1 MTAST
6 AAAADLLT
14 RADRA
19 LDDLVGRESIKSA
32 VHKIC
37 HTAEHR
43 APGVAQPGHLVFT
56 GPLGTGKSAVAQII
70 ADIYAGTGIITSPTV
85 HSVSDRDLAGRYW
98 DDPLAQLHKAVDSAL
113 GGILYVDEASR
124 LSVGATGVVDPSG
137 PDVIAALLDAMD
149 THAGNLIVILAGY
162 GDEIETFL
170 AGNERLAAQFPTSL
184 DFESYNAY
192 DIAEITAVIAA
203 RAGIRLTA
211 KARAAIRVAVQVK
224 IDHSLPRK
232 YPIIDRFANARLS
245 HQIYV
250 QAKERRTQR
259 LAEMKPDDIT
269 SADTRTLDVADVQAA
284 TTRILAKLH

>member
-37 HTAEHR
+37 RTAEHP

-98 DDPLAQLHKAVDSAL
+98 DNPSRNSTRPSTVHSA
-113 GGILYVDEASR
+113 AS
-124 LSVGATGVVDPSG
+124 STSTKP
-137 PDVIAALLDAMD
+137 AASAS
-149 THAGNLIVILAGY
+149 APPASSIP
-162 GDEIETFL
+162 
-170 AGNERLAAQFPTSL
+170 AAQTSSRRCSTPWTPTQG
-184 DFESYNAY
+184 
-192 DIAEITAVIAA
+192 T
-203 RAGIRLTA
+203 
-211 KARAAIRVAVQVK
+211 
-224 IDHSLPRK
+224 
-232 YPIIDRFANARLS
+232 
-245 HQIYV
+245 
-250 QAKERRTQR
+250 
-259 LAEMKPDDIT
+259 
-269 SADTRTLDVADVQAA
+269 
-284 TTRILAKLH
+284 